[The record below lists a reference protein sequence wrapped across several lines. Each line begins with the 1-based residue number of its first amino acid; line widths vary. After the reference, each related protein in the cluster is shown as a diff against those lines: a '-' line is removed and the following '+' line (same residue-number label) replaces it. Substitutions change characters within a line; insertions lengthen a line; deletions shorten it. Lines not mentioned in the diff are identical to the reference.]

1 MDNLKDMI
9 IERINIFDFSMETSK
24 YIEGGIKKIITP
36 FLDSLTDDGALSYL
50 IGEKNRYRASPLASS
65 IIWLENVGLLPYKAL
80 DILQDKLIYLR
91 DNHENEVSDS
101 RQQNKLEGDE
111 KGWSLSEGVSVWS
124 TSLAIIA
131 LMDKQY
137 CGLKKATNFKD
148 SVLWLVNQQDLTEK
162 GWAYQKHDNCSVNI
176 IMTSLALM
184 AISLVANPQNIDAF
198 DFQNDEKKMIKKSL
212 DLGFEYVK
220 NAIKNEKNYAYW
232 TFMDSSQCVATTW
245 ALTAIK
251 YLAEI
256 NDNEKVKHFYDS
268 IKKKSLDYI
277 IKQMPKKMEKWEDEQ
292 IVCEGGAKYSKQ
304 KNYYSFTASLLIQ
317 LFDLGVSPYHPKVVK
332 QIKWLFANSENW
344 KIEKYDKTHGC
355 SFTCAMNVAVICK
368 WLILVGSNAELLLLE
383 PITCCDKLQILLW
396 EYKID
401 TKAPYIIISKRRL
414 CIYIVI
420 IVLLIL
426 ALTFGKSIYLF
437 IYNKVEFFLNII
449 IPDKKEFKDIY
460 INIVATGIMAV
471 LSFLFSTVVKLIR
484 SGSKWLTKRF

>member
-1 MDNLKDMI
+1 MDKLKDMI
-9 IERINIFDFSMETSK
+9 LERINLFDSLLESNE
-24 YIEGGIKKIITP
+24 YLEGGIKKIITP
-36 FLDSLTDDGALSYL
+36 FIDSLTNDGALSYL
-50 IGEKNRYRASPLASS
+50 IGEKERYRASPLASS
-65 IIWLENVGLLPYKAL
+65 IIWLENAGVLPYKAL
-80 DILQDKLIYLR
+80 EILQDKLIYLR
-91 DNHENEVSDS
+91 DNHENEVHDS

-131 LMDKQY
+131 LMDKQQ
-137 CGLKKATNFKD
+137 CGQKRAQSFKD

-184 AISLVANPQNIDAF
+184 AISLVANPQNIDVF
-198 DFQNDEKKMIKKSL
+198 DFHDGEKKMIKKSL

-220 NAIKNEKNYAYW
+220 NTVKNGKKYAYW
-232 TFMDSSQCVATTW
+232 TFMNSSQCVATTW

-251 YLAEI
+251 CLAEA
-256 NDNEKVKHFYDS
+256 NNSEKVKQFYDS

-277 IKQMPKKMEKWEDEQ
+277 INQMPKKIEKWGDEQ

-317 LFDLGVSPYHPKVVK
+317 LFDLGVSPYHPKVVM
-332 QIKWLFANSENW
+332 QIKWLLVNSDNW
-344 KIEKYDKTHGC
+344 KIENYDKTHGC

-368 WLILVGSNAELLLLE
+368 WLIMVGSNAESLLLE
-383 PITCCDKLQILLW
+383 NKTCCDKLYILLC

-401 TKAPYIIISKRRL
+401 SHAPYIMISKRKL
-414 CIYIVI
+414 CFYMAI

-426 ALTFGKSIYLF
+426 ATAFGKSIYLF
-437 IYNKVEFFLNII
+437 IYDKVDSFLNII
-449 IPDKKEFKDIY
+449 IPNKKETREIY
-460 INIVATGIMAV
+460 INIVASGVIV
-471 LSFLFSTVVKLIR
+471 LLSYLLSTTVKLIR
-484 SGSKWLTKRF
+484 RGFKWLTNRF